1 MTEFRRAAGVAL
13 VGAFLA
19 LAACTSPTED
29 AAPPSSSSTTAS
41 PSPSVQGRLGTTD
54 EGDVVTP
61 APTNRDC
68 HRLGAEDLVRLSNDT
83 DPVSC
88 RGGHNAHTIHVGE
101 LDATHG
107 RPVDIDS
114 AAVRVALSTTCRR
127 ELASY
132 LGGNR
137 STRAL
142 SRFRVVWFSPTQQ
155 QADAGAS
162 WFRCDLIAFAGN
174 EDLIRLPPP
183 GRLAGVLDNP
193 GALQKYG
200 LCGTAAPGA
209 AGFARVICAQPHSW
223 RAIST
228 IPVGGTGKYPGTRA
242 VRTAGDEKCRDRVL
256 ARSGSPLRFRYGWE
270 WPTEDQWLHGQRY
283 GYCWA
288 PD

>member
-1 MTEFRRAAGVAL
+1 MTAFRRAAAVAL
-13 VGAFLA
+13 VGAFLV
-19 LAACTSPTED
+19 LAACTSPSDD
-29 AAPPSSSSTTAS
+29 AAPPGSPSTTTGS

-54 EGDVVTP
+54 GADVPPPPTSGDC
-61 APTNRDC
+61 RQ
-68 HRLGAEDLVRLSNDT
+68 LGAEDLVRLSNDT

-88 RGGHNAHTIHVGE
+88 RAGHNAQTIHVGE
-101 LDATHG
+101 LGTTHG
-107 RPVDIDS
+107 RPDIDS
-114 AAVRVALSTTCRR
+114 AAVRVELSTTCRR
-127 ELASY
+127 EMASY
-132 LGGNR
+132 LGGKE

-155 QADAGAS
+155 QANVGAS
-162 WFRCDLIAFAGN
+162 WFRCDLIAFAGH
-174 EDLIRLPPP
+174 EDLMQLPPP

-193 GALQKYG
+193 AALDKYG

-242 VRTAGDEKCRDRVL
+242 VRTAGDEKCRDQVL
-256 ARSGSPLRFRYGWE
+256 ARLGSPVRFRYGWE
-270 WPTEDQWLHGQRY
+270 WPTEDQWLHGQRH